1 MPPFEID
8 QMITSWFN
16 QFAHIFPKFDHLV
29 YMIAENN
36 LLKGGVIICLFY
48 GIWWDGPKSKLQSN
62 RKTLITT
69 LLAAFAAEI
78 VTIILSL
85 TLPYRARPFT
95 GLDVP
100 FSKPYEVGAWWSKS
114 ISSFP
119 SDHATLFTVLG
130 LGIFICN
137 KRIGSFAIAYI
148 LLFIFLP
155 RLYLGFHYL
164 SDLLAG
170 ITIGSIFFLS
180 ALKSMQ
186 FQQCSKAILEISEKK
201 PAIFYP
207 LLFLIS
213 YQLVDLFIETREI
226 IGFFRHP

>member
-8 QMITSWFN
+8 RIISLWFN
-16 QFAHIFPKFDHLV
+16 QFAPISPRFNHFV
-29 YMIAENN
+29 YMISENN
-36 LLKGGVIICLFY
+36 LLKGGVIMTFFY
-48 GIWWDGPKSKLQSN
+48 FVWWDGSKSKLQSN

-95 GLDVP
+95 GLDIP
-100 FSKPYEVGAWWSKS
+100 FSKPFEVGAWWSKS

-130 LGIFICN
+130 LGILTCS
-137 KRIGSFAIAYI
+137 KRIGGFAIAYI
-148 LLFIFLP
+148 IVFIFLP
-155 RLYLGFHYL
+155 RLYLGFHYF

-170 ITIGSIFFLS
+170 ISIGSIFIVF
-180 ALKSMQ
+180 ALKSEL
-186 FQQCSKAILEISEKK
+186 FQQYNKAVLQFSEKK
-201 PAIFYP
+201 PALFYP